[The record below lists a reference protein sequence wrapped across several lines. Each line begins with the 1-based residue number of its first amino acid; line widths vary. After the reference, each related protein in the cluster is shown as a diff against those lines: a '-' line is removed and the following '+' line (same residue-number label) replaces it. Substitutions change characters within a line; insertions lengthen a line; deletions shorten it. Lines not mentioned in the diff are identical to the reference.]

1 MVMLNVKRS
10 ETTSLKK
17 KRKFCYS
24 YGGPWRRERPAVT
37 EPLASV
43 HAAPLQ
49 AMVIG
54 ILTNEYHDV
63 VRSYY

>member
-1 MVMLNVKRS
+1 MKKF

-17 KRKFCYS
+17 KMTFCCS
-24 YGGPWRRERPAVT
+24 DGGPWRRERPAVT
-37 EPLASV
+37 GLSVSV

-54 ILTNEYHDV
+54 ISTNEYRDV
-63 VRSYY
+63 VRSCY